1 MKDVIA
7 IIGAG
12 NMGTAF
18 YNGIVLRFT
27 KARINLC
34 DRNQAKLD
42 GLDAE
47 SAYTDPA
54 KAIAGAGIVLL
65 AVKPQSATELLA
77 SLSGGLAGRIVISVM
92 AGVSLDSLRSMTR
105 CAAVIRAMPNL
116 PARVGRGLTGWI
128 ASSDVTAK
136 QRALAR
142 ELFLAIGREIEV
154 DDEAMMDAITAL
166 SGSGPAYFCLIAEL
180 LAEKAIHEGFT
191 EAQAAL
197 IARET
202 LIGSA
207 MLLDSGAE
215 TPTHLSTAV
224 ASKGGT
230 TEAALRAL
238 GESGLDAIFFDAID
252 RAIARSREL
261 NL

>member
-1 MKDVIA
+1 MKDIIA

-12 NMGTAF
+12 NMGAAF
-18 YNGIVLRFT
+18 YRGMREHMMRVRLNV
-27 KARINLC
+27 C
-34 DRNQAKLD
+34 DRNREKLE
-42 GLDAE
+42 GLDADH
-47 SAYTDPA
+47 AYTDPA
-54 KAIAGAGIVLL
+54 KAIANTDVVLL

-77 SLSGGLAGRIVISVM
+77 YLSGGLAGRLVISVM
-92 AGVSLDSLRSMTR
+92 AGVSLDSMKSMTR
-105 CAAVIRAMPNL
+105 SAAVIRAMPNL
-116 PARVGRGLTGWI
+116 PAREGRGLTGWI
-128 ASSDVTAK
+128 ASSGVTAK

-142 ELFLAIGREIEV
+142 ELFLAVGREIEV
-154 DDEAMMDAITAL
+154 DDETMMDAITAL

-180 LAEKAIHEGFT
+180 LASKAIKEGFT

-207 MLLDSGAE
+207 MLLDSNSE
-215 TPTHLSTAV
+215 TPSHLRAAV

-261 NL
+261 NI